1 MLMYFYSNLFVQFVF
16 PYDFRV
22 AYASF
27 LHQMAPYSDV
37 FMRAS
42 WCACL

>member
-1 MLMYFYSNLFVQFVF
+1 MLMYFYSNLFVQIVF
-16 PYDFRV
+16 PYEFRMSI
-22 AYASF
+22 YY
-27 LHQMAPYSDV
+27 QMAPYSDV